1 DVAYTQ
7 IGRSLELPTQAYLGM
22 SDAKI
27 VDAQCGLESSA
38 GNILAALAGVNM
50 VSGAGMMA
58 FENCQSFEKLVI
70 DADVAGMAK
79 HLSRGIQ
86 IHDDPIA
93 LDLIRDVSHESNFIT
108 HEHTYRWFKDE
119 IYYPSPV
126 IDRLSTE
133 DWEDSGA
140 LSCWDRAN
148 TLVDQLINCYQ
159 EPILDQATRDELRLI
174 TTKAAQIYG
183 MDKLPPLSG

>member
-1 DVAYTQ
+1 
-7 IGRSLELPTQAYLGM
+7 M
-22 SDAKI
+22 SDSKV
-27 VDAQCGLESSA
+27 VDAQCGLETSA
-38 GNILAALAGVNM
+38 GTILASLAGVNM

-70 DADVAGMAK
+70 DAEIAGMAK

-93 LDLIRDVSHESNFIT
+93 LDLIREVSHESEFIT
-108 HEHTYRWFKDE
+108 HDHTLRWFKDE

-126 IDRLSTE
+126 IDRLTTE
-133 DWEDSGA
+133 DRENNGE
-140 LSCWDRAN
+140 LTTWDRAK
-148 TLVDQLINCYQ
+148 TRVDQLIHSYQ

-174 TTKAAQIYG
+174 TVRAAQI
-183 MDKLPPLSG
+183 